1 MDGLGATQEAP
12 SLREYLH
19 VAARR
24 KWVIVLGAV
33 LVPFAAIMISFLQQP
48 TYGSSAEVLINRQ
61 NLAQTLTGTVDP
73 TASDA
78 TRVLATQVAL
88 ARLPDVAKGAIKLA
102 GPDAHGLIPPRFL
115 RRTSVSEKPD
125 ADVLV
130 FTAKAPT
137 QRAAEALATSYAHA
151 FVAYRH
157 QLDTAALKHALHDVD
172 LQLARLRASGQYKSP
187 LFRNLSENAQQLQ
200 TIQTLQGA
208 NASVI
213 KEAETAPQV
222 APRPR
227 RNAFIGLGLGII
239 LGLVLAFIV
248 EALDTRIRSTD
259 AIVRQLNLPLL
270 ARIPSPP
277 GRLAHHHR
285 IAMLEE
291 RHGPHAEAFRV
302 LRTNLEFFNL
312 DLQARTILVTSP
324 MSNEGKSTTAANLAV
339 AFARA
344 GRHVLLVDLD
354 LRRPTLDKFF
364 DLRGL
369 PGVVDVLDGDVS
381 IDDVLIAEQ
390 STENS
395 PDVRGSL
402 HVLPAG
408 RVSSE
413 AGELLLTRGLNSLL
427 DRLAKQADIVLID
440 SPPMLNV
447 GDALG
452 LSARVDAMLV
462 VVRLNQ
468 IKRTEL
474 KELGRMLDSAIAPKL
489 GFVVTGAD
497 EEPDYGYTG
506 YATYYLDQPR
516 EERV

>member
-1 MDGLGATQEAP
+1 MDGLAGTQEAP
-12 SLREYLH
+12 SLREYLQI
-19 VAARR
+19 ARRR
-24 KWVIVLGAV
+24 KWIIALGAV
-33 LVPFAAIMISFLQQP
+33 LVPFAAIIISFLQQP

-61 NLAQTLTGTVDP
+61 NIAQTLTGTPDP
-73 TASDA
+73 TANDA
-78 TRVLATQVAL
+78 TRLLATQVAL
-88 ARLPDVAKGAIKLA
+88 ARLPDVAKRALALA
-102 GPDAHGLIPPRFL
+102 GADGHGLTPPRFL
-115 RRTSVSEKPD
+115 RGTSVTEKPD

-130 FTAKAPT
+130 FTAKSST
-137 QRAAEALATSYAHA
+137 QRTAEALATSYARA
-151 FVAYRH
+151 FVDYRH
-157 QLDTAALKHALHDVD
+157 RLDTSALKQALHDAQVQ
-172 LQLARLRASGQYKSP
+172 LQKLRDNGQFRSP
-187 LFRNLSENAQQLQ
+187 LYSDLTVKAQQLQ

-213 KEAETAPQV
+213 KKAETAPQV
-222 APRPR
+222 SPRPR

-239 LGLVLAFIV
+239 LGIVLAFIV

-259 AIVRQLNLPLL
+259 AIARQLNLPLL

-277 GRLAHHHR
+277 ARLAQNDR
-285 IAMLEE
+285 IAMLDEH
-291 RHGPHAEAFRV
+291 HGAHAESFRV

-354 LRRPTLDKFF
+354 LRRPTLDRFF
-364 DLRGL
+364 NLRGM

-381 IDDVLIAEQ
+381 LDDVIAEHPTQ
-390 STENS
+390 DN
-395 PDVRGSL
+395 PDIRGSL

-427 DRLAKQADIVLID
+427 DQLAKQADVVLID

-452 LSARVDAMLV
+452 LSARVDAMMV
-462 VVRLNQ
+462 VVRLNE

-474 KELGRMLDSAIAPKL
+474 KELSRMLDSAIAPKL

-506 YATYYLDQPR
+506 YASYYMDTPR
-516 EERV
+516 KGRV

>member
-1 MDGLGATQEAP
+1 MDGVAGTPEAP
-12 SLREYLH
+12 SLREY
-19 VAARR
+19 VQIAQRR
-24 KWVIVLGAV
+24 KWIIALGAV
-33 LVPFAAIMISFLQQP
+33 LVPFAAIVISFLQHP

-61 NLAQTLTGTVDP
+61 NIAQTLTGTIDP

-88 ARLPDVAKGAIKLA
+88 ARLPDVAKRALALA
-102 GPDAHGLIPPRFL
+102 GTDGSGLTPPRFL
-115 RRTSVSEKPD
+115 RHTSVTEKPE

-130 FTAKAPT
+130 FTAKART
-137 QRAAEALATSYAHA
+137 QRGAETLATSYARA
-151 FVAYRH
+151 FVDYRH
-157 QLDTAALKHALHDVD
+157 RLDTSALKQALHDAD
-172 LQLARLRASGQYKSP
+172 AQLQKLRDAGQIQSP
-187 LFRNLSENAQQLQ
+187 LYSKISASAQQLQ

-213 KEAETAPQV
+213 KTAETAPQIS
-222 APRPR
+222 PRPR

-239 LGLVLAFIV
+239 LGIVLAFVV

-259 AIVRQLNLPLL
+259 AILRQLNLPLL

-277 GRLAHHHR
+277 SRLAQNNR

-291 RHGPHAEAFRV
+291 RHGPHAESFRV

-354 LRRPTLDKFF
+354 LRRPTLDRFF

-381 IDDVLIAEQ
+381 LDEVIAEQ
-390 STENS
+390 PTHDSH
-395 PDVRGSL
+395 DGRGSL

-462 VVRLNQ
+462 VVRLNE

-474 KELGRMLDSAIAPKL
+474 KELGRMLDAALAPKL

-506 YATYYLDQPR
+506 YASYYLDQPR
-516 EERV
+516 EGGRV

>member
-1 MDGLGATQEAP
+1 MDGLAGTQEAP
-12 SLREYLH
+12 SLREYLQ
-19 VAARR
+19 VAQRR
-24 KWVIVLGAV
+24 KWIIALGAV
-33 LVPFAAIMISFLQQP
+33 LVPFAAIVISFLQQP

-61 NLAQTLTGTVDP
+61 NIAQTITGTVDP

-88 ARLPDVAKGAIKLA
+88 ARLPDVARRALELA
-102 GPDAHGLIPPRFL
+102 GPDGHGLTPPRFL
-115 RRTSVSEKPD
+115 RHTSVTEKPE

-130 FTAKAPT
+130 FTAKSGT
-137 QRAAEALATSYAHA
+137 QRAAEGLATSYARA
-151 FVAYRH
+151 FVDYRH
-157 QLDTAALKHALHDVD
+157 RLDTSALKQALHEVE
-172 LQLARLRASGQYKSP
+172 LQLQKLRDSGQLRSP
-187 LFRNLSENAQQLQ
+187 LYSDLTVKAQQLQ

-213 KEAETAPQV
+213 KRADTAPQV
-222 APRPR
+222 APQPR

-239 LGLVLAFIV
+239 LGIVLAFMV
-248 EALDTRIRSTD
+248 EALDTRVRSTD

-277 GRLAHHHR
+277 ARLANHDR

-354 LRRPTLDKFF
+354 LRRPTIDKFF
-364 DLRGL
+364 DLRGM

-381 IDDVLIAEQ
+381 LDDVIAEYP
-390 STENS
+390 TEDS
-395 PDVRGSL
+395 PDIRGSL

-408 RVSSE
+408 RVSRE
-413 AGELLLTRGLNSLL
+413 AGELLLTRGLNNLL
-427 DRLAKQADIVLID
+427 DQLAKQADIVLID

-462 VVRLNQ
+462 AVRLNQ

-474 KELGRMLDSAIAPKL
+474 KELSRMLDSAIAPKL

-506 YATYYLDQPR
+506 YATYYLDTPR
-516 EERV
+516 EGRRV

>member
-1 MDGLGATQEAP
+1 MDGLASTQEAP
-12 SLREYLH
+12 SLREYLQ
-19 VAARR
+19 VAQRR

-33 LVPFAAIMISFLQQP
+33 LVPFAAIVISFLQQP

-61 NLAQTLTGTVDP
+61 NIAQTLTGTVDP
-73 TASDA
+73 TAADA

-88 ARLPDVAKGAIKLA
+88 ARLPDVAKRALELA
-102 GPDAHGLIPPRFL
+102 GPEGEGITAPRFL
-115 RRTSVSEKPD
+115 RRTSVTEKAD

-137 QRAAEALATSYAHA
+137 QPAAEALATSYARA

-157 QLDTAALKHALHDVD
+157 KLDTSALKQALNEVD
-172 LQLARLRASGQYKSP
+172 QQLTKLRQSGQTRSP
-187 LFRNLSENAQQLQ
+187 LFGSLTVKAQQLQ

-208 NASVI
+208 NASVV
-213 KEAETAPQV
+213 KNAEVAPQV
-222 APRPR
+222 SPRPR
-227 RNAFIGLGLGII
+227 RNAVIGLGLGLI
-239 LGLVLAFIV
+239 LGIVLAFIV

-277 GRLAHHHR
+277 GRLAHNDR

-324 MSNEGKSTTAANLAV
+324 MSNEGKSTTASNLAV

-381 IDDVLIAEQ
+381 LDDVLVAEQ
-390 STENS
+390 STEDS

-474 KELGRMLDSAIAPKL
+474 KELSRMLDAAIAPKL

-506 YATYYLDQPR
+506 YASYYLDQPR
-516 EERV
+516 EGRV

>member
-1 MDGLGATQEAP
+1 MDGLAAAHEAP
-12 SLREYLH
+12 SLREYVQ
-19 VAARR
+19 VAQRR
-24 KWVIVLGAV
+24 KWIIALGAV
-33 LVPFAAIMISFLQQP
+33 LVPFAAIVISFMQQP

-61 NLAQTLTGTVDP
+61 NIAQTLTGTVDP

-88 ARLPDVAKGAIKLA
+88 ARLPDVAKRALVLA
-102 GPDAHGLIPPRFL
+102 GPDGEGLIPPRFL
-115 RRTSVSEKPD
+115 RITSVTEKPD

-130 FTAKAPT
+130 FTAKSNA
-137 QRAAEALATSYAHA
+137 QRTAERLATSYARA
-151 FVAYRH
+151 FVDYRH
-157 QLDTAALKHALHDVD
+157 RLDTAALKQALHEVD
-172 LQLARLRASGQYKSP
+172 LQLAKLREVGQLRSP
-187 LFRNLSENAQQLQ
+187 LYSSLTVKAQQLQ

-213 KEAETAPQV
+213 KDAETAPQIS
-222 APRPR
+222 PQPR

-239 LGLVLAFIV
+239 LGIVLAFIV

-277 GRLAHHHR
+277 GRLSQNDR

-291 RHGPHAEAFRV
+291 RQGAHAESFRV

-364 DLRGL
+364 DLRGM
-369 PGVVDVLDGDVS
+369 PGVVDVLEGDVS
-381 IDDVLIAEQ
+381 LDDAIVEQ
-390 STENS
+390 ATDDSH
-395 PDVRGSL
+395 DVRGSL

-413 AGELLLTRGLNSLL
+413 AGELLLTRGMNSLL
-427 DRLAKQADIVLID
+427 DQLAKQADVVLID

-468 IKRTEL
+468 IRRAEL
-474 KELGRMLDSAIAPKL
+474 KELDRMLDAAIAPKL

-506 YATYYLDQPR
+506 YATYYLDAPR
-516 EERV
+516 SERV

>member
-1 MDGLGATQEAP
+1 MDGLAGTPEAP
-12 SLREYLH
+12 SLREYLQ
-19 VAARR
+19 VVQRR
-24 KWVIVLGAV
+24 KWIIALGAV
-33 LVPFAAIMISFLQQP
+33 LVPFAAVVISFLQQP
-48 TYGSSAEVLINRQ
+48 TYGSSAEVLINRD
-61 NLAQTLTGTVDP
+61 NIAQTLTGTVDP

-88 ARLPDVAKGAIKLA
+88 ARLPDVAKRAIELA
-102 GPDAHGLIPPRFL
+102 GPEARGLIPPRFL
-115 RRTSVSEKPD
+115 RRTSVTEKPD

-130 FTAKAPT
+130 FTAKAGT
-137 QRAAEALATSYAHA
+137 QRAAETLATSYALA
-151 FVAYRH
+151 FVDYRH
-157 QLDTAALKHALHDVD
+157 RLDTASLKRALAEVD
-172 LQLARLRASGQYKSP
+172 LQLMKLRDSGQTGSP
-187 LFRNLSENAQQLQ
+187 LFSKLASSAQQLQ
-200 TIQTLQGA
+200 TIQTLQGS

-213 KEAETAPQV
+213 KRAETAPQV
-222 APRPR
+222 SPRPR

-239 LGLVLAFIV
+239 LGIVLAFIV

-277 GRLAHHHR
+277 GRLAQHNR

-302 LRTNLEFFNL
+302 LRTNMEFFNL

-381 IDDVLIAEQ
+381 LDEVIAEQ
-390 STENS
+390 AADEGS
-395 PDVRGSL
+395 DIRGSL

-408 RVSSE
+408 RVSSD

-474 KELGRMLDSAIAPKL
+474 KELGRMLDAAIAPKL

-516 EERV
+516 EGRV

>member
-1 MDGLGATQEAP
+1 MDGLAGTQEAP
-12 SLREYLH
+12 SLREYLQI
-19 VAARR
+19 AQRR
-24 KWVIVLGAV
+24 KWIIVLGAV
-33 LVPFAAIMISFLQQP
+33 LVPLAAIVISFMEQP

-61 NLAQTLTGTVDP
+61 NIAQTLTGTPDP
-73 TASDA
+73 TANDA
-78 TRVLATQVAL
+78 TRLLATQVAL
-88 ARLPDVAKGAIKLA
+88 ARLPDVAKRALQLA
-102 GPDAHGLIPPRFL
+102 GPDGTGLTAPRFL
-115 RRTSVSEKPD
+115 RHTSVTEKSD

-130 FTAKAPT
+130 FTAKSNT
-137 QRAAEALATSYAHA
+137 QRAAEALATSYARA
-151 FVAYRH
+151 FVDYRH
-157 QLDTAALKHALHDVD
+157 RLDTSALKQALHDAQVQ
-172 LQLARLRASGQYKSP
+172 LQTLRDSGQFRSP
-187 LFRNLSENAQQLQ
+187 LYSDLTVKAQQMQ

-213 KEAETAPQV
+213 KRAETAPQV
-222 APRPR
+222 APQPR

-239 LGLVLAFIV
+239 LGIVLAFIV

-277 GRLAHHHR
+277 GRLANHDR

-354 LRRPTLDKFF
+354 LRRPTIDRFF
-364 DLRGL
+364 DLRGM

-381 IDDVLIAEQ
+381 LDDVIAEYP
-390 STENS
+390 TEDS
-395 PDVRGSL
+395 PDIRGSL

-427 DRLAKQADIVLID
+427 DQLAKQAVSPRPAVIRDRVHEVLVD
-440 SPPMLNV
+440 GLARRLADGGRRLQVAGLDVGPDELVPPAQE
-447 GDALG
+447 GG
-452 LSARVDAMLV
+452 
-462 VVRLNQ
+462 
-468 IKRTEL
+468 
-474 KELGRMLDSAIAPKL
+474 
-489 GFVVTGAD
+489 
-497 EEPDYGYTG
+497 
-506 YATYYLDQPR
+506 
-516 EERV
+516 

>member
-1 MDGLGATQEAP
+1 MDGLVGTQEAP
-12 SLREYLH
+12 SLREYLQ
-19 VAARR
+19 VVQRR
-24 KWVIVLGAV
+24 KWIIALGAV
-33 LVPFAAIMISFLQQP
+33 LVPFAAIIISLLQQP

-61 NLAQTLTGTVDP
+61 NIAQTLTGTIDP

-88 ARLPDVAKGAIKLA
+88 ARLPDVAKRALALA
-102 GPDAHGLIPPRFL
+102 GPDGEGLTAPRFL
-115 RRTSVSEKPD
+115 RHTTVTEKSE

-130 FTAKAPT
+130 FTAKSST
-137 QRAAEALATSYAHA
+137 QRGAEALATSYARA
-151 FVAYRH
+151 FVDYRH
-157 QLDTAALKHALHDVD
+157 RLDTSALKQALHEVNAQLKKLRDVGQLRSQLYSD
-172 LQLARLRASGQYKSP
+172 LTVK
-187 LFRNLSENAQQLQ
+187 AQQLQ

-213 KEAETAPQV
+213 KNAETAPQIS
-222 APRPR
+222 PRPR
-227 RNAFIGLGLGII
+227 RNAFIGLGLGIL
-239 LGLVLAFIV
+239 LGIVLAFIV

-277 GRLAHHHR
+277 ARLAQHDR

-291 RHGPHAEAFRV
+291 RHGPHAESFRV
-302 LRTNLEFFNL
+302 LRTNMEFFNL

-344 GRHVLLVDLD
+344 GRNVLLVDLD

-381 IDDVLIAEQ
+381 LDDAIMEP
-390 STENS
+390 STADSHEI
-395 PDVRGSL
+395 RGSL

-413 AGELLLTRGLNSLL
+413 AGELLLTRGLNTLL
-427 DRLAKQADIVLID
+427 DQLAKQADIVLID

-452 LSARVDAMLV
+452 LSAQVDAILV

-474 KELGRMLDSAIAPKL
+474 KELDRMLDAAIAPKL

-516 EERV
+516 EGRV